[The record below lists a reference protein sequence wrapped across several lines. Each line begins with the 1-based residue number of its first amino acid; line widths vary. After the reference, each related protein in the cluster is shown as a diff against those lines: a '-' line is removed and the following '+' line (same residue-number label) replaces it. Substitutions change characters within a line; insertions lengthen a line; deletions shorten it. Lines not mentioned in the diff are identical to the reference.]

1 MIKILAIDD
10 NKDNLITLGAIIRD
24 SFPDAVFV
32 TALSG
37 KKGVEF
43 ATIENPDIILLDI
56 IMPDMDGF
64 EVCRQLKKDKQ
75 TCNIPVVFL
84 TAMKED
90 KSDRI
95 MALEVGGEAFLYKP
109 VDETELIAQIRAML
123 KIKQFANQK
132 HNENERLS
140 QLVAERTHELEQSH
154 AETLKLID
162 ELKAENEKY
171 RNKEIELRDSE
182 ELFRKIFEDHAAIK
196 LIIDPDTENIIDA
209 NRAAETFYGWTKEQL
224 KQMKVHEINT
234 FSPGEVMQS
243 IERAK
248 ANKQNYFEFSHRLA
262 DGSIR
267 DVEVFS
273 SSIQVN
279 GKLLIHSI
287 VHDVSDR
294 KRAEQEIKQEMS
306 RFESLYR
313 INQFSDDNIQQ
324 LLDFALEEAISLTKS
339 KIGYIF
345 FYDENKK
352 EFNLNT
358 WSKEVTHQCSVMEP
372 QTVYELDKTGI
383 WGEAVRQRKSI
394 MINDFEAPNSLKM
407 GIPEGY
413 AQLHKILAIPVF
425 SGEKIVAVVGVANKQ
440 DDYNNIDIIQLSLM
454 MDAVWK
460 NVLRQKAEDDIA
472 ASEARLKRAELA
484 SKSGNWEL
492 HLDPELIYASEG
504 AEILYGV
511 YSKQFDYSTIQTIPL
526 PEYRTLLD
534 DSLKKLLEENI
545 PYDIEF
551 KIKAFDTGIIKD
563 IHSLAVLDKDKRI
576 VFGIIQDIT
585 ERKQSEDAVR
595 ESENKFRTLF
605 TQMSEGFALHELVYD
620 RTHKA
625 VDYKIIDINP
635 AFEKQIGIQA
645 ENAKGVL
652 ATQLYGA
659 TPAPYLDIYAKVAE
673 TGEPHFFQTYFSPL
687 DRHFQISVFS
697 PNPGYFATT
706 FVDITERRQ
715 NEEALKENEAHL
727 RELVATKDKF
737 FSIIAHDLKS
747 PFNSILGLSNL
758 LVEQIEEK
766 NFDGIEEYAKIIQKS
781 STTVFNL
788 LMNLLEWARSQTG
801 RMEFSRE
808 YIELGALINEVIE
821 LSNESAH
828 QKSITIIKELPR
840 NLLVFADKAM
850 INTILRNLIS
860 NAIKFTY
867 PDGHIIISAEKKLD
881 ELKISVSDNGIG
893 IKKEAIGKLFR
904 IDENNIR
911 MGTQNEMGTGLGLI
925 LCKEF
930 IEKHHGKIWVESE
943 IGKGSK
949 FSFTIPK
956 N

>member
-1 MIKILAIDD
+1 MIKILAIDA

-37 KKGVEF
+37 KKGIEF
-43 ATIENPDIILLDI
+43 AILENPDIILLDI

-64 EVCRQLKKDKQ
+64 EICRKLKLDKQ

-84 TAMKED
+84 IAMKED
-90 KSDRI
+90 KSDCI

-123 KIKQFANQK
+123 KIKQFTNQK
-132 HNENERLS
+132 LNENERLS
-140 QLVAERTHELEQSH
+140 QLVSERTPELEQSH
-154 AETLKLID
+154 TETLKLID

-171 RNKEIELRDSE
+171 RNKEKELRDSE

-224 KQMKVHEINT
+224 KQMKIQEINT

-313 INQFSDDNIQQ
+313 INQFSANNIQQ

-339 KIGYIF
+339 KIGYIL
-345 FYDENKK
+345 FYDENKR

-358 WSKEVTHQCSVMEP
+358 WSKEVMHQCSVMEP

-394 MINDFEAPNSLKM
+394 MINDFEAPNCLKM
-407 GIPEGY
+407 GIPEGH
-413 AQLHKILAIPVF
+413 AQLHKFLTIPVF

-440 DDYNNIDIIQLSLM
+440 DDYNNIDIIQLNLM

-460 NVLRQKAEDDIA
+460 SVLRQKSEDDIA

-484 SKSGNWEL
+484 SSSGNWEL
-492 HLDPELIYASEG
+492 HLDSQTIYTSEG
-504 AEILYGV
+504 ARMIYGLD
-511 YSKQFDYSTIQTIPL
+511 SNQIDYSIIKSVAL
-526 PEYRTLLD
+526 SEYRP
-534 DSLKKLLEENI
+534 SLNEAMKSLIEENL

-551 KIKAFDTGIIKD
+551 KIKTVDTGIIKN
-563 IHSLAVLDKDKRI
+563 IHSIATFDKERRT
-576 VFGIIQDIT
+576 VFGVIQDIT
-585 ERKQSEDAVR
+585 ERKRSEDAVR

-605 TQMSEGFALHELVYD
+605 TQMSEGFVLHELVYD
-620 RTHKA
+620 DTHKA

-635 AFEKQIGIQA
+635 AFEKQVGIQA
-645 ENAKGVL
+645 KSAKGVL
-652 ATQLYGA
+652 ATQLYGS

-673 TGEPHFFQTYFSPL
+673 TGEPHFFQTYFPPL

-706 FVDITERRQ
+706 FVDITERMR
-715 NEEALKENEAHL
+715 NEEVLKENEAHL

-758 LVEQIEEK
+758 LVEQIQEK

-867 PDGHIIISAEKKLD
+867 PGGQIIVSAEKKLD
-881 ELKISVSDNGIG
+881 ELKISISDNGIG

-911 MGTQNEMGTGLGLI
+911 MGTQNEIGTGLGLI

-930 IEKHHGKIWVESE
+930 IEKHRGKIWVESE